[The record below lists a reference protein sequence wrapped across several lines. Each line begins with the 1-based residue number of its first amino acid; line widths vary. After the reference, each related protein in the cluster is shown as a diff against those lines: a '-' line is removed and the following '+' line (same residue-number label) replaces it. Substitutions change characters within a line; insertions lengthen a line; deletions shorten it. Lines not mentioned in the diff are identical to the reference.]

1 MSVMVHRAQGE
12 RQDRRA
18 RRTRSAIVT
27 AFNRLFLERGYAS
40 LTSGDVAAAADVGRS
55 TFYDHFRSMDDLLAE
70 TLAPVLAPL
79 AEGCFEP
86 HQQEAARRAVEHI
99 WENRRHARI
108 LLGDV
113 VHAIVLRS
121 FTAQIGA
128 ALQRVLHR
136 TGAKPALDPELISL
150 QLATGQLAVLGA
162 WMSGR
167 SGHTAHEVANALHAS
182 GRASVLALM
191 GSTEAAG

>member
-1 MSVMVHRAQGE
+1 
-12 RQDRRA
+12 
-18 RRTRSAIVT
+18 
-27 AFNRLFLERGYAS
+27 
-40 LTSGDVAAAADVGRS
+40 
-55 TFYDHFRSMDDLLAE
+55 MDDLLAE
-70 TLAPVLAPL
+70 TLAPLLAPL

-86 HQQEAARRAVEHI
+86 HQQEAAVRVVEHI

-128 ALQRVLHR
+128 ALQRFLQL
-136 TGAKPALDPELISL
+136 TGAKPALAPDLIAL

-167 SGHTAHEVANALHAS
+167 SGHTAQEVASALHVS

-191 GSTEAAG
+191 GSTEAAGSAQLASARP